1 MSASKALALRE
12 PPEGGAEI
20 ASFPLDGGR
29 PGWGHPSPGTQDSP
43 SPLAGEGWDGGMS
56 TKTARQL
63 RNNLTDAERRLWQK
77 LKRRQ
82 IATLKFRRQQPIGAF
97 IVDFVCFERRV
108 IVEVDGGQHAEQ
120 VPYDEQRMRWLEAE
134 GYLVLRFWN
143 NDVLANTEAVAQAIL
158 DAVEQRM

>member
-1 MSASKALALRE
+1 MNTKRARE
-12 PPEGGAEI
+12 
-20 ASFPLDGGR
+20 
-29 PGWGHPSPGTQDSP
+29 
-43 SPLAGEGWDGGMS
+43 
-56 TKTARQL
+56 L
-63 RNNLTDAERRLWQK
+63 RNNLTDAERRLWRK

-120 VPYDEQRMRWLEAE
+120 VPYDEQRTRWLEAQ

-158 DAVEQRM
+158 DAVEQRT

>member
-1 MSASKALALRE
+1 MN
-12 PPEGGAEI
+12 
-20 ASFPLDGGR
+20 
-29 PGWGHPSPGTQDSP
+29 
-43 SPLAGEGWDGGMS
+43 
-56 TKTARQL
+56 TKTARAL

-120 VPYDEQRMRWLEAE
+120 VPYDEQRTRWLEAQ

-143 NDVLANTEAVAQAIL
+143 NDVLANTEAVAQAIR
-158 DAVEQRM
+158 DAVEQRICPPSILPPQGIGVYTSTGNPFPLDGGRRGWG

>member
-1 MSASKALALRE
+1 MNTKSARE
-12 PPEGGAEI
+12 
-20 ASFPLDGGR
+20 
-29 PGWGHPSPGTQDSP
+29 
-43 SPLAGEGWDGGMS
+43 
-56 TKTARQL
+56 L

-82 IATLKFRRQQPIGAF
+82 IATVTFRRQQPIGAF

-108 IVEVDGGQHAEQ
+108 IVEVDGGQHSEQ
-120 VPYDEQRMRWLEAE
+120 VPYDEQRTRWLEAQ

-158 DAVEQRM
+158 DAVEQRN

>member
-1 MSASKALALRE
+1 
-12 PPEGGAEI
+12 
-20 ASFPLDGGR
+20 
-29 PGWGHPSPGTQDSP
+29 
-43 SPLAGEGWDGGMS
+43 MS
-56 TKTARQL
+56 TKTARAL

-120 VPYDEQRMRWLEAE
+120 VPYDEQRTRWLEAQ

-158 DAVEQRM
+158 DAVEQRT

>member
-1 MSASKALALRE
+1 MN
-12 PPEGGAEI
+12 
-20 ASFPLDGGR
+20 
-29 PGWGHPSPGTQDSP
+29 
-43 SPLAGEGWDGGMS
+43 
-56 TKTARQL
+56 TKTARAL

-120 VPYDEQRMRWLEAE
+120 VPYDEQRTRWLEAQ

-158 DAVEQRM
+158 DAVEQRT

>member
-1 MSASKALALRE
+1 MDTQSARE
-12 PPEGGAEI
+12 
-20 ASFPLDGGR
+20 
-29 PGWGHPSPGTQDSP
+29 
-43 SPLAGEGWDGGMS
+43 
-56 TKTARQL
+56 L

-82 IATLKFRRQQPIGAF
+82 IATVKFRRQQPIGAF

-108 IVEVDGGQHAEQ
+108 IVEVDGGQHSEQ
-120 VPYDEQRMRWLEAE
+120 VPYDEQRTRWLEAQ

-158 DAVEQRM
+158 DAVEQRI

>member
-1 MSASKALALRE
+1 MGVQRC
-12 PPEGGAEI
+12 AEFGVGC
-20 ASFPLDGGR
+20 SFPPCGGR
-29 PGWGHPSPGTQDSP
+29 PGWGDEYQN
-43 SPLAGEGWDGGMS
+43 
-56 TKTARQL
+56 TKSAREL

-82 IATLKFRRQQPIGAF
+82 IATVTFRRQQPIGAF

-108 IVEVDGGQHAEQ
+108 IVEVDGGQHSEQ
-120 VPYDEQRMRWLEAE
+120 VPYDEQRTRWLETQ

-158 DAVEQRM
+158 DAVEQRI